1 MDPIQARI
9 LKLGKKMLE
18 KLKNNIFGDSQEGK
32 FKVGE
37 IIRWQAWEVTEENVL
52 QIYKYGVLMK
62 VFDRNIDNRS
72 IKVAEILPFG
82 EEKTIKISLILVK
95 KSDLED

>member
-1 MDPIQARI
+1 
-9 LKLGKKMLE
+9 MLE
-18 KLKNNIFGDSQEGK
+18 KLKNNIFGASKEDK

-37 IIRWQAWEVTEENVL
+37 IIRWQAWEITEETVL
-52 QIYKYGVLMK
+52 RVCKYGVLMK
-62 VFDRNIDNRS
+62 VFDRYVDNRS

-82 EEKTIKISLILVK
+82 EDKTIKISLILVK